1 MTNLKR
7 HFHQTFHQTAPKLLH
22 FCMHYISDLA
32 GELDSNERDVIVA
45 RLPAKNGSSLG
56 VLESLWYRKSPYF
69 PRATRNLVSEWLLI
83 LCMKCTLQ
91 GVGKSKRLAGG
102 IVYSVWRRISP
113 RRRRRRRRISPIT
126 FPAKSLA
133 SCQAVQVS
141 THLGQEL
148 VLNKYKSMVDQ

>member
-32 GELDSNERDVIVA
+32 GELNSNERDLIVA

-102 IVYSVWRRISP
+102 LYILYGGGLVQGGGGGGGGLVQLHFPPNPSP
-113 RRRRRRRRISPIT
+113 
-126 FPAKSLA
+126 
-133 SCQAVQVS
+133 AVRLS

-148 VLNKYKSMVDQ
+148 VLNKYKRMVDQ